1 MDSSLLCSICLQE
14 LAADSTTVVYEKG
27 LQTLIKRSQEKG
39 DDKWKQWIGK
49 QNYTFHINCRKRYA
63 VSLREPNTMSLRQ
76 SSEIVSNLQS
86 AADVIPSSPSA
97 SGSST
102 SFSEFQNDFQFDKLC
117 FICGNV
123 WDKRKPGSIVSE
135 NRMKDRFIAAA
146 REHDDSFGA
155 PIIARLQ
162 SIESIVA
169 AKARYHTTCNIKL
182 ILPLYKKPSSTN
194 SKETDVTFQR
204 IYEHI
209 ESSGEFKFRY
219 STLKAL
225 MDDDDNYEISTRTL
239 FRHLKKKYGDDI
251 FIFQHKGKEPIIYYK
266 YHNMAQICSDWYG
279 GSESVS
285 ESAKRTIL
293 QVCAEILQDE
303 IKKFRYNTTTYPT
316 PQAFLDTVTSDIP
329 PLLNSFL
336 HRLIITDGKEQS
348 HESSLY
354 IKIENLAHSII
365 SALRPKS
372 FISCLQLS
380 IETYIYRKTG
390 SKLAINLL
398 NRLGIC
404 SSYHN
409 IQLHEASTIIH
420 PQTTK
425 IENAFVQYVFDNTDH
440 NASTSDGRETFH
452 CLGGIAAYT
461 PADHISYEG
470 STIKEL
476 PSF

>member
-1 MDSSLLCSICLQE
+1 MDSSLLCSICLRE

-27 LQTLIKRSQEKG
+27 LQTLIKKSQEKG

-49 QNYTFHINCRKRYA
+49 QNYTFHLNCRKRYA
-63 VSLREPNTMSLRQ
+63 VSSSRRETQSVKKPNTMSLPI
-76 SSEIVSNLQS
+76 SSKIVSTLQS
-86 AADVIPSSPSA
+86 AAVVIPSSPSA

-135 NRMKDRFIAAA
+135 NRIKDRLIAAA
-146 REHDDSFGA
+146 REHDNSFGA

-169 AKARYHTTCNIKL
+169 SKARYHTACYRKL
-182 ILPLYKKPSSTN
+182 ILLLYKKPSCPKI
-194 SKETDVTFQR
+194 KETDIIFQR

-209 ESSGEFKFRY
+209 ESSGEFKFHL
-219 STLKAL
+219 STLQAL
-225 MDDDDNYEISTRTL
+225 MGDEENNQICTRTL
-239 FRHLKKKYGDDI
+239 FRHLKKKYADDI
-251 FIFQHKGKEPIIYYK
+251 FIFQHKGKEPLIYYK
-266 YHNMAQICSDWYG
+266 YHNMAQICRDWYG
-279 GSESVS
+279 VSESLS

-303 IKKFRYNTTTYPT
+303 IKKFQYNTTTYPA
-316 PQAFLDTVTSDIP
+316 PQAFLDTVASDIP

-336 HRLIITDGKEQS
+336 HRLIITNRKEQS
-348 HESSLY
+348 NESSLY

-380 IETYIYRKTG
+380 LGTYIYRKTR
-390 SKLAINLL
+390 SKLAISLL
-398 NRLGIC
+398 NRLGVC

-420 PQTTK
+420 PQETK
-425 IENAFVQYVFDNTDH
+425 IEDAFVQYVFDNTNH
-440 NASTSDGRETFH
+440 NASTLDGRETN
-452 CLGGIAAYT
+452 IIPDT
-461 PADHISYEG
+461 PYDSNCAI
-470 STIKEL
+470 
-476 PSF
+476 